1 MTVVPSFIRPHAD
14 ASVQVEIFVFFP
26 LQTRPLVY
34 KMTAVRATLALVVA
48 MIFFGSLNT
57 LVRKAQLVTCASSSF
72 PVDPSLA
79 RECADPTQEPFNK
92 PWIGNM
98 FMFIGEVM
106 LFAAVRVENK
116 QRARSPISSLPQL
129 PWYYFAIPASLDV
142 LGSGLSGVSMLFIS
156 ASVWQMLRG
165 SMIIYTAILSVMFLG
180 KKLESQHITGLL
192 LASLGLTLVGVS
204 AYLDTSTSSSV
215 LQSADPSS
223 SLVVV
228 GIGLTVLSQLCSAVQ
243 VVVEESLLK
252 STAGSFESPSPARVV
267 AFEGLCGLVIMIVVL
282 AVMQLASGPD
292 HGSFEN
298 SVDSMEKIA
307 SSGFLFTLVVVY
319 CVSIALF
326 NHCGMAV
333 SKYLS
338 SLHRTLIDSLR
349 AVVVWGAQLA
359 MFYLFDSSTY
369 GIAWTANSLIQ
380 LAGFAVL
387 VLGTLV
393 YNEIIIIFKRPA
405 PESIVEQSDEL
416 RPMIATTSS

>member
-1 MTVVPSFIRPHAD
+1 
-14 ASVQVEIFVFFP
+14 
-26 LQTRPLVY
+26 
-34 KMTAVRATLALVVA
+34 MTAVRATLALVVA

-116 QRARSPISSLPQL
+116 QRAVSPISSLPQL

-142 LGSGLSGVSMLFIS
+142 LGSGLSGVS
-156 ASVWQMLRG
+156 
-165 SMIIYTAILSVMFLG
+165 IIYTAILSVMFLG

-380 LAGFAVL
+380 FAGFAVL

-393 YNEIIIIFKRPA
+393 YNEIIIIFKLPA
-405 PESIVEQSDEL
+405 PESIVEQNDEL
-416 RPMIATTSS
+416 RPMITTTSS